1 MPIKP
6 SSFTLGQ
13 MTTLDSY
20 KGDINHK
27 RRLLYKR
34 SVKKQSF
41 SVRCLINYWL
51 LKYLVHIITQDSKD
65 VKLSEKAPD
74 PLAGWMELGERVRK
88 RLDKITMGSASE
100 FADSLCEQLLRDDD
114 KDRVL
119 AFSTKLGELRRL
131 VYQYQHEVLQLA
143 GYGEN
148 YQTLENIV
156 KEIRIVSEW
165 VDELLVLAMVD
176 IGEVRRLYDASEL
189 LYQKK

>member
-34 SVKKQSF
+34 LVKKQSF
-41 SVRCLINYWL
+41 SVCCLINYWL

-65 VKLSEKAPD
+65 VKLSEKVPD
-74 PLAGWMELGERVRK
+74 PLAGWMELGKRVRK
-88 RLDKITMGSASE
+88 QLDKITMGSASE
-100 FADSLCEQLLRDDD
+100 FADSLCEQLLCDDN

-119 AFSTKLGELRRL
+119 AFSTKLGELQRL

-148 YQTLENIV
+148 YQNT
-156 KEIRIVSEW
+156 
-165 VDELLVLAMVD
+165 
-176 IGEVRRLYDASEL
+176 
-189 LYQKK
+189 